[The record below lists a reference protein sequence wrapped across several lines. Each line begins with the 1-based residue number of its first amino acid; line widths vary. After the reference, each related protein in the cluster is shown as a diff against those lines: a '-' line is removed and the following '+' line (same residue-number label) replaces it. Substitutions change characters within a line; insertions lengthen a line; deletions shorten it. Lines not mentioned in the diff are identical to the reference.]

1 MKVFVSRAIP
11 PAGMEYLKAAGGIEV
26 EANPMD
32 EGLSKTSLTNR
43 AADAEGL
50 LCLLT
55 DTIDADFMAASPKLR
70 VISNMAVGYNNIDI
84 AAATKRGIVVTN
96 TPGVLTDATADLT
109 WALLLAVS
117 RRIGEGERLVRSGQ
131 WRGWGPLQLLGSEV
145 SGKTLG
151 IIGLGRIGQ
160 AVARRALAF
169 NMRILY
175 YNRSAI
181 DPNIEKELRARRVG
195 LDEIFE
201 QSDFVS
207 VHAPYTKE
215 THHMVNAERLS
226 FMKSSAYLINTSRGT
241 LVDEA
246 ALVEALR
253 ENRIGGAGLDVFERE
268 PELAPGLADLENVVI
283 VPHLGSAT
291 IETRNA
297 MSRLAAVNLVAALRG
312 ERPPNP
318 VNPEVLKKS

>member
-11 PAGMEYLKAAGGIEV
+11 PAGMEYLKAAKGIEV

-43 AADAEGL
+43 SQDAEGL

-70 VISNMAVGYNNIDI
+70 VISNMAVGYNNIDV

-109 WALLLAVS
+109 WALMLAVS
-117 RRIGEGERLVRSGQ
+117 RRLGEGERLVRSGQ
-131 WRGWGPLQLLGSEV
+131 WRGWGPLQLLGNEV

-151 IIGLGRIGQ
+151 IIGMGRIGQ
-160 AVARRALAF
+160 AVARRALGF
-169 NMRILY
+169 GMRILY
-175 YNRSAI
+175 YNRSMLDATV
-181 DPNIEKELRARRVG
+181 EKELKARRVG
-195 LDEIFE
+195 LNEIFE
-201 QSDFVS
+201 QCDFVS

-215 THHMVNAERLS
+215 THHLVNAERLS
-226 FMKSSAYLINTSRGT
+226 LMKSSAYLINTSRGT

-268 PELAPGLADLENVVI
+268 PELAPGLADLENAVI

-312 ERPPNP
+312 EPREPGSSQGR
-318 VNPEVLKKS
+318 VV